1 MNVKQIAFVIVI
13 LAIGYVVGARMP
25 QYAAKLGLA

>member
-1 MNVKQIAFVIVI
+1 MTLRNIAVVLVI
-13 LAIGYVVGARMP
+13 LAIGYVIGARMP